1 MTAMWPWRKSSL
13 PDEIERVHSDVEK
26 ARAERF
32 AAEARRAH
40 ARQLAGEADE
50 ITKKLRTEI
59 DLNGFTELLQKA
71 MRPR

>member
-1 MTAMWPWRKSSL
+1 MTVMWPWRKNTL
-13 PDEIERVHSDVEK
+13 PDEIARVYSDVEQ

-32 AAEARRAH
+32 SAEARRAH
-40 ARQLAGEADE
+40 AHRLAGEADE
-50 ITKKLRTEI
+50 ITKRLRTEI

>member
-1 MTAMWPWRKSSL
+1 MWPWRKSSL
-13 PDEIERVHSDVEK
+13 PDEIESVYSEVEQ

-40 ARQLAGEADE
+40 AHRLAEEAHE
-50 ITKKLRTEI
+50 ITKRLRTEI
-59 DLNGFTELLQKA
+59 DLNGFTEALQEA